1 MSSNTEFFKKHHNII
16 AVVEAIQQS
25 ILQSIDAKGQH
36 TLEFTQNS
44 FEGKRFSVETFIK

>member
-1 MSSNTEFFKKHHNII
+1 MSSNTDFFKKHHNII

-25 ILQSIDAKGQH
+25 ILQSIDAKGQ